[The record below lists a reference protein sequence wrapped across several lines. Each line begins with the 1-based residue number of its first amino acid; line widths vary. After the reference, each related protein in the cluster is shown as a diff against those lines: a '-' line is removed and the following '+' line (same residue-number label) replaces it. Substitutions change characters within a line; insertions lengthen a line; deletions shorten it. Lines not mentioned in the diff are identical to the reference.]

1 MTHWLIWSNE
11 HRAWWKPDGY
21 GYTTL
26 TQRAGF
32 YTKTDAER
40 IVAQAN
46 IVPRNPPNEV
56 MVLAPDPDDIHREV
70 VNDRGS

>member
-1 MTHWLIWSNE
+1 MTRWLIWSNE
-11 HRAWWKPDGY
+11 HRAWWKPGEY

-32 YTKTDAER
+32 YSEADAKR

-46 IVPRNPPNEV
+46 IVPRDPPHEV
-56 MVLAPDPDDIHREV
+56 MVLAPDSDDIRRELS
-70 VNDRGS
+70 DAELE